1 MYGKSSCEL
10 LWFGSLVSG
19 FDLETEAAITDNH
32 ENVTST
38 GTPGRED
45 LYWQV
50 SVCRKPANMARL
62 GSKHKA
68 KDQIS

>member
-1 MYGKSSCEL
+1 MCGKSSREL
-10 LWFGSLVSG
+10 LWFGLFVSG

-45 LYWQV
+45 LY
-50 SVCRKPANMARL
+50 
-62 GSKHKA
+62 
-68 KDQIS
+68 